1 MHGWRIH
8 SIGCFTGCGGGYSIV
23 VLTLDNRP
31 WPTGSPPSRR
41 SPRWSTATL

>member
-23 VLTLDNRP
+23 ALAQDHPAMTYGIA
-31 WPTGSPPSRR
+31 TMRR
-41 SPRWSTATL
+41 SPR